1 MKKQLLFLSLVSF
14 ACLAGALT
22 FKTMAV
28 KTAEVEQRQGV
39 YVFYKGQ
46 KPTGNYEYLGPVE
59 SGAMIKNYKLSY
71 LVPLMIERTKKKYPN
86 ADAVIFVEEDLW
98 KCDAVKFKE

>member
-1 MKKQLLFLSLVSF
+1 MKKKLLFIVTIVSF
-14 ACLAGALT
+14 ISLSAFT
-22 FKTMAV
+22 YRVVST

-46 KPTGNYEYLGPVE
+46 KPVGNYEYLGTVE

-86 ADAVIFVEEDLW
+86 AEGIIFVEEDLW
-98 KCDAVKFKE
+98 KCDAIKFKE

>member
-1 MKKQLLFLSLVSF
+1 MKRKLFFIVTIVSF
-14 ACLAGALT
+14 TCLSAFT
-22 FKTMAV
+22 FKIVAV

-46 KPTGNYEYLGPVE
+46 KPVGNYEYMGTVE

-98 KCDAVKFKE
+98 KCDAIKFKE

>member
-1 MKKQLLFLSLVSF
+1 MKKQLIFIVAIATVISLSAFTYKVLSS
-14 ACLAGALT
+14 
-22 FKTMAV
+22 

-46 KPTGNYEYLGPVE
+46 KPVGDYEYLGTVE
-59 SGAMIKNYKLSY
+59 SGAVIKNYKLSY

-98 KCDAVKFKE
+98 KCDAIKFKE

>member
-1 MKKQLLFLSLVSF
+1 MKKSLLISTLITVISLSAF
-14 ACLAGALT
+14 T
-22 FKTMAV
+22 YKITTV

-46 KPTGNYEYLGPVE
+46 KPLGNYDYLGTVE

-71 LVPLMIERTKKKYPN
+71 LVPLMIERTKKRFPN
-86 ADAVIFVEEDLW
+86 ADAIIFVEEDLW

>member
-1 MKKQLLFLSLVSF
+1 MKKNLFIISAIALVSF
-14 ACLAGALT
+14 SAFTYRTL
-22 FKTMAV
+22 AV

-46 KPTGNYEYLGPVE
+46 KPTGNYEYIGTVE

-98 KCDAVKFKE
+98 KCDAIKFKE

>member
-1 MKKQLLFLSLVSF
+1 MKRNIFIIATLTVMSLSAFTYKVLSN
-14 ACLAGALT
+14 
-22 FKTMAV
+22 

-46 KPTGNYEYLGPVE
+46 KPIGNYDYIGTVE

-98 KCDAVKFKE
+98 KCDAIKFKE